1 MNKKFSIL
9 LFILVSCFLKA
20 QIPDT
25 DVWLFKL
32 EKTKTDLKLSDP
44 KNITKRTGY
53 DNQPSFS
60 NDSKKIYYVSI
71 REDKQSDIYI
81 YDIGSEKTIQLT
93 KTKESEYSPTITSD
107 LQSIA
112 SVVVLEDS
120 SQIIFPLNIKTGFA
134 TEYPKTYSKTESKNI
149 SSIDSVGY
157 FTFLNADTVLYY
169 KLTNPHSLNAYC
181 ISAGKN
187 IWLGNDPTRAFKTI
201 NRHAFIYGVKDS
213 VKVIFYKYDFV
224 FQKAE
229 KYTEYPTTSE
239 DAIWHEQHGLLK
251 SEGNKILRFDEAK
264 KEWLQLFDLS
274 SFGIKKITRFNFDPK
289 NKYLVIVDNL

>member
-1 MNKKFSIL
+1 MSRKYSIL
-9 LFILVSCFLKA
+9 LCVLLSCFLKA
-20 QIPDT
+20 QLPDT

-32 EKTKTDLKLSDP
+32 EKTKTDLKLGDP

-93 KTKESEYSPTITSD
+93 KTKESEYSPVLTPD
-107 LQSIA
+107 GKYLN
-112 SVVVLEDS
+112 SVVVEADS
-120 SQIIFPLNIKTGFA
+120 AQRIHFINALTG
-134 TEYPKTYSKTESKNI
+134 I
-149 SSIDSVGY
+149 SDKKFETDSVGY
-157 FTFLNADTVLYY
+157 YTFLNADTVLYY
-169 KLTNPHSLNAYC
+169 KLTNPHSLRFYVKSTNED
-181 ISAGKN
+181 K
-187 IWLGNDPTRAFKTI
+187 WLGNNPTRAFKTI

-213 VKVIFYKYDFV
+213 VKVSFYKYDFV

-251 SEGNKILRFDEAK
+251 SEGNKILRFNEAK

-289 NKYLVIVDNL
+289 NNYLVIVDNL

>member
-1 MNKKFSIL
+1 MSRKYSIL
-9 LFILVSCFLKA
+9 LCVLLSCFLKA
-20 QIPDT
+20 QLPDT

-32 EKTKTDLKLSDP
+32 EKTKTDLKPGDP

-81 YDIGSEKTIQLT
+81 YDIGSEKTVQLT
-93 KTKESEYSPTITSD
+93 KTKESEYSPVLTPDSKY
-107 LQSIA
+107 LN
-112 SVVVLEDS
+112 SVVVEADS
-120 SQIIFPLNIKTGFA
+120 AQRIHFINSLTG
-134 TEYPKTYSKTESKNI
+134 I
-149 SSIDSVGY
+149 SDKKFETDSVGY
-157 FTFLNADTVLYY
+157 YTFLNADTVLYY
-169 KLTNPHSLNAYC
+169 KLTNPHSLRFYVKSTNED
-181 ISAGKN
+181 K
-187 IWLGNDPTRAFKTI
+187 WLGNDPTRAFKTI
-201 NRHAFIYGVKDS
+201 NRHTFIYGVKDS
-213 VKVIFYKYDFV
+213 VKVSFYKYDFV

-229 KYTEYPTTSE
+229 KYTEHPTTSE